1 MAKRQGPPLAAPKP
15 LVEPSRAATPMA
27 GLFIIG
33 IAALGAAIVMFFF
46 RAQVDESMLLV
57 LLGVFAIAGVFYM
70 FASVTGFVHFGS
82 GKNADHPGIDYLN
95 SLSDGVCILDS
106 KQTVIYANAAY
117 GTLTGISNPADAQ
130 APEQVLSKL
139 DGASNALYRLS
150 NALGRG
156 EGSEE
161 EFRVT
166 QPIVGEAGTPAWY
179 RASARLMRIGDGGET
194 MQVWSITD
202 VTNEREEQERVFVEL
217 QQAIDHLDRAPVGF
231 FAADGDGSV
240 QYINATLAGWL
251 GVDLVRFTPG
261 SMAVAQLIGDEPAMI
276 LTDMRAE
283 PGTSRNAVVDMD
295 VVDQNGGQLALQF
308 IHRTQALSDG
318 RMAPTRT
325 IVVNRNEAGQN
336 TVASGGSD
344 WRFNRFFNAT
354 PMAIASLD
362 ADGRILRTNLGFA
375 SQFKGI
381 IDADAISRRV
391 HFDTAFAEAD
401 RERFARA
408 FEAARANKA
417 NIEPFDAV
425 LPVPVKNDLTDDK
438 SHVRVFVTPIS
449 QTAGLDSDADL
460 QSGEAPETALVYVM
474 DMTEQKGLENQMA
487 QSQKMQAVG
496 QLAGGIAHDFNNVLT
511 AIIMAS
517 DLLLSNHRPSDP
529 SFPDIMNI
537 KQNANRAA
545 SLVRQLLAF
554 SRRQTL
560 RPEVLQVT
568 DVLADLRMLLVRLI
582 GNTVDLKIEHARDLW
597 PVKVDLGQFEQVI
610 VNLCVNGRDAMPN
623 GGTLTIRTSNVDA
636 AAMTDM
642 NYRGLVRDDEYVLI
656 DLIDTGTG
664 IEPDVLKQ
672 IFEPF
677 FTTKEV
683 GKGTGLGLSMV
694 YGIVKQTGGHIY
706 ADSVVGEGTT
716 FRIFLPRHISTQE
729 EVEAA
734 KQASIAAPV
743 EKKRDLS
750 GNATVLLV
758 EDEDAVRMGGVRALQ
773 SRGYTVLEA
782 GSGVEAMELMEEHAD
797 EVDIIVSDVV
807 MPEMDGPT
815 LLREVRALNPDIKFV
830 FVSGYA
836 QDAFAKNLPEGEA
849 FGFLP
854 KPFSLK
860 QLATTVKEMLDGDA

>member
-15 LVEPSRAATPMA
+15 LVEPSPAAAPMA
-27 GLFIIG
+27 GLLIIG
-33 IAALGAAIVMFFF
+33 LAALGAAIAMFFF

-70 FASVTGFVHFGS
+70 FASVTGFIHFGHP
-82 GKNADHPGIDYLN
+82 KTANHPGIDYLN
-95 SLSDGVCILDS
+95 SLEEGVCIVDD
-106 KQTVIYANAAY
+106 KQTVIYANTSY
-117 GTLTGISNPADAQ
+117 GHLTGITNAADAQ
-130 APEQVLSKL
+130 SPEQVLSKL

-150 NALGRG
+150 NSLANG

-166 QPIVGEAGTPAWY
+166 QPLVGELGKPAWY
-179 RASARLMRIGDGGET
+179 RASARLMRIGAGSKK
-194 MQVWSITD
+194 MQVWSVAD
-202 VTNEREEQERVFVEL
+202 VTSDREEQERVFVEL

-231 FAADGDGSV
+231 FAADDDGSV

-251 GVDLVRFTPG
+251 GVDLVRFAAG
-261 SMAVAQLIGDEPAMI
+261 SMTMADLIGTEPATI
-276 LTDMRAE
+276 LRGMRAE
-283 PGTSRNAVVDMD
+283 PGNTRNAVVDLD
-295 VVDQNGGQLALQF
+295 VVDQNGSQVPLQF
-308 IHRTQALSDG
+308 IHRTQMLADG
-318 RMAPTRT
+318 RLAPTRT
-325 IVVNRNEAGQN
+325 IVVNRNEAWQN
-336 TVASGGSD
+336 ALASGGGD
-344 WRFNRFFNAT
+344 WRFNRFFNST

-362 ADGRILRTNLGFA
+362 AEGRILRSNVGFA
-375 SQFKGI
+375 TQFKGI
-381 IDADAISRRV
+381 IDVEQIAKHVPFDVVFAD
-391 HFDTAFAEAD
+391 DD
-401 RERFARA
+401 KERFARA

-425 LPVPVKNDLTDDK
+425 LPVKVKNDLTDDK
-438 SHVRVFVTPIS
+438 AHVRVFVTPIA
-449 QTAGLDSDADL
+449 QVAGVDSDTDPE
-460 QSGEAPETALVYVM
+460 SGEAAEAALVYVM

-560 RPEVLQVT
+560 RPEVFQVT

-597 PVKVDLGQFEQVI
+597 PVKVDIGQFEQVI
-610 VNLCVNGRDAMPN
+610 VNLCVNARDAMPE
-623 GGTLTIRTSNVDA
+623 GGLLTIRTSNVDA
-636 AAMTDM
+636 AAMSAMD
-642 NYRGLVRDDEYVLI
+642 YRGLVRDEDYVLI
-656 DLIDTGTG
+656 ELIDTGTG
-664 IEPDVLKQ
+664 IEPEVLKQ

-706 ADSVVGEGTT
+706 AESVVGEGTT
-716 FRIFLPRHISTQE
+716 FRIFLPRYVATLE
-729 EVEAA
+729 EAEQA
-734 KQASIAAPV
+734 KLASIAAPV

-782 GSGVEAMELMEEHAD
+782 SSGVEAMELMEEHVD

-815 LLREVRALNPDIKFV
+815 LLRNVRALNPNIKFV

-836 QDAFAKNLPEGEA
+836 QDAFAKNLPEGEE